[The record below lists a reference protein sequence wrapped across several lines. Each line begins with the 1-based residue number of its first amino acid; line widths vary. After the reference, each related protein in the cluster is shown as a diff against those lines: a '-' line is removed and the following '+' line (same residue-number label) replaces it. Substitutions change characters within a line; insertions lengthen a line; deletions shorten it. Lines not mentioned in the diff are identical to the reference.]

1 MFDLNLEKVGHGIN
15 FIQFKVGEF
24 FFPILEPFFRLLE
37 NKNPEIRRHIG
48 QAETNLEN
56 NSLDG
61 ALLNLNMVLSLRPNH
76 FLARVYRGRI
86 YIHKRRYHLATED
99 YIQANQISRYRFI
112 HYDLYREYFSSLNK
126 GVGHFSTPIIQN
138 FNQAFDIMQQGKENL
153 PNESEINLGSELEAQ
168 IPSEP
173 MDETEENVLE
183 NDPTFSKEEWSKF
196 RNLNPITQKEIQ
208 KTDWEKLI
216 KDLSSKTK
224 DK

>member
-24 FFPILEPFFRLLE
+24 FFPVLEPFFRLME
-37 NKNPEIRRHIG
+37 NKNPEIRRRIG
-48 QAETNLEN
+48 QAEANLEN
-56 NSLDG
+56 NSLDR
-61 ALLNLNMVLSLRPNH
+61 ALLNLNTVLRFRPNH

-86 YIHKRRYHLATED
+86 YIHKRQYRLATED

-126 GVGHFSTPIIQN
+126 GVGHFSAPISQN
-138 FNQAFDIMQQGKENL
+138 FNQAFDIMQENL
-153 PNESEINLGSELEAQ
+153 PNEPETRLGSELDPQ

-173 MDETEENVLE
+173 MNEMEENLTE
-183 NDPTFSKEEWSKF
+183 NDPAFSKEEWQKF

-216 KDLSSKTK
+216 KDLSSKTR